1 MRNAAIMGLLGL
13 TTGLVTVLINPFTG
27 QVNALVR
34 QFMAEAGWG
43 ADIWQAVATFGPGL
57 IFGVV
62 IGAWLHFRHRRSL
75 WRWGLFAALTTASW
89 VAAIFAAA
97 SLANA
102 PLEWLPKSWGPNLR
116 WLPGIA
122 GGMVGAAF
130 VAATLALLYPA
141 LRRVSAILSIL
152 LVGGLAGLPLFYQGF
167 VVTFPLWQ
175 ASVGI
180 AIGFGLDRADD
191 RSALR

>member
-13 TTGLVTVLINPFTG
+13 ATGLVTALINPFTG

-34 QFMAEAGWG
+34 QFAAEAGWG
-43 ADIWQAVATFGPGL
+43 TDAWQAVATFGPGL
-57 IFGVV
+57 LFGGV
-62 IGAWLHFRHRRSL
+62 IGAWLHFRHKRSL

-97 SLANA
+97 TLANA

-122 GGMVGAAF
+122 GGVVGAAF
-130 VAATLALLYPA
+130 VAVTLALLYPA
-141 LRRVSAILSIL
+141 FRRATAILSIL
-152 LVGGLAGLPLFYQGF
+152 VVGALAGLPLFYQGF

-175 ASVGI
+175 ASVAL
-180 AIGFGLDRADD
+180 AIGYGLDRASE
-191 RSALR
+191 RTGLG